1 MQALAGSSIVRISLS
16 ALALS
21 VAAVPARAQQP
32 APAPGDSVSLSLQDA
47 LNRALTVGDEVRIA
61 ERRADAAQAQLG
73 VARAAELPRVTTSG
87 AYTHVYESARAQAVG
102 SIFNQPNTYS
112 ANANLNVPLYQ
123 GGRAAAGV
131 SGARSTRGATQAEL
145 ADTRQTATLDVL
157 GAYLNALL
165 ADRLVHIQEANLELA
180 QQQLTQAQQLE
191 RAGRESRYDVLRAR
205 VARANL
211 EPALIQARAD
221 REAAALELKRLTNLP
236 PAAPVRLTSSLQTAE
251 VQALAATAQALAV
264 DSAAL
269 DTLPA
274 VRAAGLRAQ
283 AARSAVTVAK
293 ADYLPTLSVFLQ
305 SGYQAFPLSGIPT
318 SFGRLN
324 TVDCPPGS
332 AADRVCTQQNGGWFS
347 DRSAGLQ
354 VSWPVFD
361 GFRTRSNVALAR
373 ANADIAAAQARQAR
387 ENAAVQAANARNA
400 LLAAQAIFAASGQNV
415 AEAEEAYRLAAL
427 RFSRGLGTQLEVQDA
442 QLALLTARTN
452 EARATH
458 GLYLATAEL
467 SRALGRPVPLPA
479 GAATTP

>member
-1 MQALAGSSIVRISLS
+1 MQVFAGSSFVRISLA

-21 VAAVPARAQQP
+21 AAAAPLPAQQAAPQP
-32 APAPGDSVSLSLQDA
+32 ADSVNLSLQEA
-47 LNRALTVGDEVRIA
+47 LNRALTVGDEVRLA
-61 ERRADAAQAQLG
+61 ERRSDAAKAQLG
-73 VARAAELPRVTTSG
+73 VARAAQLPRLTTSG

-102 SIFNQPNTYS
+102 AIFNQPNTYS

-131 SGARSTRGATQAEL
+131 RSASRTRGATEAEL
-145 ADTRQTATLDVL
+145 ADTRQAATLDVL
-157 GAYLNALL
+157 GAYLDALL
-165 ADRLVHIQEANLELA
+165 AERLVRIQEANLALA
-180 QQQLTQAQQLE
+180 EQQLAQAQQLE
-191 RAGRESRYDVLRAR
+191 RAGRQSRYDVLRAR
-205 VARANL
+205 VQRANL

-236 PAAPVRLTSSLQTAE
+236 PMAPLRLTSSLQSAE
-251 VQALAATAQALAV
+251 VQALAASLAALAV

-269 DTLPA
+269 DSLPA
-274 VRAAGLRAQ
+274 VRAAELRAEASRAQ
-283 AARSAVTVAK
+283 VTVAR

-305 SGYQAFPLSGIPT
+305 SGYQAFPLSGLPT

-332 AADRVCTQQNGGWFS
+332 AADRVCTQQNGGWFT

-387 ENAAVQAANARNA
+387 EAAAVQAANARNA

-452 EARATH
+452 EARAVH
-458 GLYLATAEL
+458 GLYLATAEVA
-467 SRALGRPVPLPA
+467 RALGR
-479 GAATTP
+479 